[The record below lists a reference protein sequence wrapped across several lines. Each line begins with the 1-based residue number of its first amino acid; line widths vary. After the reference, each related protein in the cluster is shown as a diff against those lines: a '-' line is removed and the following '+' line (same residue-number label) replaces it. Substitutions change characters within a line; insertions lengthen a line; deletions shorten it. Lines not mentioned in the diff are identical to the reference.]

1 MLETD
6 SRLNFRKGFNSFQF
20 ASHSEEEIGE
30 VSYLVIWKKTG
41 LKGPPLVYLKGKVKI

>member
-6 SRLNFRKGFNSFQF
+6 SRLNPGKDSIQF
-20 ASHSEEEIGE
+20 TGQSEEEIGE

-41 LKGPPLVYLKGKVKI
+41 QKGFPLVYLEGKVKI